1 MKTPTLLLCAVC
13 SGVLFGCHARKEAG
27 EAPAPTVREGRIV
40 FPANAPQLAYLATEP
55 AESRKEAMLHFNGRL
70 VWDDDET
77 VRVFSPFGGRVS
89 KLVTEVGQ
97 GVSPGDPLAIIESPD
112 FGQAQAD
119 ARQAGSAWVLAE
131 RTLNRVRDLFE
142 HGAAPK
148 KDLDS
153 AEADFARA
161 QAERQ
166 RAFARLAI
174 YGGNTNLIDQ
184 LFQLKSPLRGVVVE
198 RNVNPGQE
206 VRPDQMLANAPQLF
220 APLFVVTD
228 PAHLWVWVDVSEHDL
243 RLLRTGQSLS
253 VRSRAYPERAF
264 EGRLEVITDTLD
276 PVTRTVKVRG
286 SVDNRSRL
294 LKAEMYVTVDV
305 REAGQ
310 PGIEVPSKAVFFK
323 GEKHFLFLEE
333 QPGEFTRR
341 EIRIGVEHDGRI
353 EVPNGVALG
362 QRVVTDGCL
371 LLEELLESA
380 EGS

>member
-1 MKTPTLLLCAVC
+1 MKTQTLLLGAAC
-13 SGVLFGCHARKEAG
+13 SGLLLGCHARKETG
-27 EAPAPTVREGRIV
+27 EAPAPAVHGERIV
-40 FPANAPQLAYLATEP
+40 FPTNAPQLAYLATEP
-55 AESRKEAMLHFNGRL
+55 AESRKETMLHFNGRL

-77 VRVFSPFGGRVS
+77 VRVFSPFAGRVS

-97 GVSPGDPLAIIESPD
+97 RVSPGDPLAIIQSPD

-119 ARQAGSAWVLAE
+119 ARQAANALVLAE
-131 RTLNRVRDLFE
+131 RTLNRVRELFD

-153 AEADFARA
+153 AEADFART

-243 RLLRTGQSLS
+243 HLLQTGQSLS

-333 QPGEFTRR
+333 QPGQFTRR
-341 EIRIGVEHDGRI
+341 EIRIGLEHDGQT
-353 EVPNGVALG
+353 EVTNGVALG

-380 EGS
+380 QGS